1 MSAIA
6 ANGRETTALK
16 TLGVVLVVV
25 GLAFVPFVATGFHTS
40 VVSRILVF
48 ALFGVAFNVV
58 FGAGG
63 MPSLGH
69 AAFFGVG
76 GYLVGIGTL
85 RYELGFAAVLVG
97 ALLLGGLLGT
107 IMGVLT
113 LRTKAVYLLLL
124 TLAVA
129 QAVWGLA
136 FQQVRWTGGDNGIS
150 GIPRSILPLGAT
162 NAATY
167 YWAVLGLVVVF
178 IALVWWFQRSPA
190 GVAIVAHRESP
201 SRLAALGYRVG
212 AYRVAAFAVSGAV
225 ASVAGVLYALQNR
238 FVGPENLAWT
248 MSAEVMLFA
257 IVGGATFFAGPIIGA
272 AALVALETWVSGF
285 TARWLSVLGLTYIL
299 SMLYLPQGV
308 LGLLDDIVRGR
319 RARRRDA
326 QRLAEPAGDVGDGP
340 PPHRPEEVAT

>member
-1 MSAIA
+1 MSTVA
-6 ANGRETTALK
+6 AGRRKAAALK
-16 TLGVVLVVV
+16 GIGAVAVVVVLA
-25 GLAFVPFVATGFHTS
+25 LVPFFATGFQTG
-40 VVSRILVF
+40 VVTRVLVF

-85 RYELGFAAVLVG
+85 RFDLGFGAVLVG
-97 ALLLGGLLGT
+97 ALLLGGLLGAL
-107 IMGVLT
+107 MGVLT
-113 LRTKAVYLLLL
+113 LRTEGVYLLLL

-129 QAVWGLA
+129 QAVWGLV

-150 GIPRSILPLGAT
+150 GIPREILPLGAT
-162 NAATY
+162 NAATF
-167 YWAVLGLVVVF
+167 YWAILGMVVVF
-178 IALVWWFQRSPA
+178 VAIVWWYQRSPA

-225 ASVAGVLYALQNR
+225 AAVAGVLYALLNR

-257 IVGGATFFAGPIIGA
+257 IVGGATFFAGPLLGA
-272 AALVALETWVSGF
+272 AVLVLLETWVSGF
-285 TARWLSVLGLTYIL
+285 TGRWLSVLGLTYIL
-299 SMLYLPQGV
+299 TMLYLPQGI
-308 LGLLDDIVRGR
+308 LGLVDDVVRGR
-319 RARRRDA
+319 RTRRRDA
-326 QRLAEPAGDVGDGP
+326 QRLAETSPPGDGRLP
-340 PPHRPEEVAT
+340 ERSEEVAS